1 MVLKQPFVSIF
12 LPFNLHLCVVL
23 NWLQYD
29 FIPPIM
35 PVVES
40 VDPASWRQG
49 LRKTGIV
56 LVPSKGEKSMV
67 RFLCAQVYVQVAK

>member
-1 MVLKQPFVSIF
+1 
-12 LPFNLHLCVVL
+12 
-23 NWLQYD
+23 
-29 FIPPIM
+29 M

-67 RFLCAQVYVQVAK
+67 RHFYVQGFMLGYNITSLI

>member
-1 MVLKQPFVSIF
+1 
-12 LPFNLHLCVVL
+12 
-23 NWLQYD
+23 
-29 FIPPIM
+29 M

-67 RFLCAQVYVQVAK
+67 RHFYVQGFMLGYNITTLI

>member
-1 MVLKQPFVSIF
+1 
-12 LPFNLHLCVVL
+12 
-23 NWLQYD
+23 
-29 FIPPIM
+29 M
-35 PVVES
+35 PVES

-67 RFLCAQVYVQVAK
+67 RHFYVQECILVYNITSFVWVLVPKMHGLSPYSVLIFFPVSAS

>member
-1 MVLKQPFVSIF
+1 
-12 LPFNLHLCVVL
+12 
-23 NWLQYD
+23 
-29 FIPPIM
+29 M

-56 LVPSKGEKSMV
+56 LVPNKGETSMV
-67 RFLCAQVYVQVAK
+67 RRFCLQELTLGYNITSLI

>member
-1 MVLKQPFVSIF
+1 
-12 LPFNLHLCVVL
+12 
-23 NWLQYD
+23 
-29 FIPPIM
+29 M

-67 RFLCAQVYVQVAK
+67 RLFHVQGFILGYNITSLM

>member
-1 MVLKQPFVSIF
+1 
-12 LPFNLHLCVVL
+12 
-23 NWLQYD
+23 
-29 FIPPIM
+29 M

-56 LVPSKGEKSMV
+56 LVPNKGEKSMV
-67 RFLCAQVYVQVAK
+67 RFLCAQVYVQVYVAK

>member
-1 MVLKQPFVSIF
+1 
-12 LPFNLHLCVVL
+12 
-23 NWLQYD
+23 
-29 FIPPIM
+29 M

-56 LVPSKGEKSMV
+56 LVPNKGEKSMV
-67 RFLCAQVYVQVAK
+67 RHSYVQGFMRLQYNKFNMNIGSRDAWF

>member
-1 MVLKQPFVSIF
+1 
-12 LPFNLHLCVVL
+12 
-23 NWLQYD
+23 
-29 FIPPIM
+29 M

-56 LVPSKGEKSMV
+56 LVPNKGEKSMV
-67 RFLCAQVYVQVAK
+67 RHFYVQGFMLGYNITTLI